1 MLHKKTALW
10 VIIGLVLLSFVGV
23 DIFIAL
29 QP

>member
-1 MLHKKTALW
+1 MLHKKTVLW

>member
-1 MLHKKTALW
+1 MLHRKTVLW

-23 DIFIAL
+23 DIFFAL

>member
-1 MLHKKTALW
+1 MLHKKIVLW

-23 DIFIAL
+23 DIFFAL